1 MPHHTHKRESATH
14 PPTWPLSFKM
24 TIMRERKYPA
34 QFRASKA
41 MPPVMAPSPMT
52 AMQLLT
58 RLPVSSLPTDIPW
71 AAEMEVLC
79 L

>member
-1 MPHHTHKRESATH
+1 
-14 PPTWPLSFKM
+14 
-24 TIMRERKYPA
+24 MRVRKYPA
-34 QFRASKA
+34 QFKASKA
-41 MPPVMAPSPMT
+41 IPPVMAPSPMT

-58 RLPVSSLPTDIPW
+58 LLPVSSLPTDIPW